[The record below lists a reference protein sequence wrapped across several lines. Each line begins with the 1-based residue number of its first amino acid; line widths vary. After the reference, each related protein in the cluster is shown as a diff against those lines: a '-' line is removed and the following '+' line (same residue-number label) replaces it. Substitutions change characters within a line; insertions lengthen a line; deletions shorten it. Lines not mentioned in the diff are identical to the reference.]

1 MKHRNQTNVLCA
13 YCYGWTR
20 NLKVV
25 SFPLSAD
32 GTVIQVHLHD
42 RCVLPAKE
50 NGFTHDTQRYEFD
63 EVSCS
68 FVPAGPVP
76 LRS

>member
-1 MKHRNQTNVLCA
+1 MKQRDVSNVLCA

-20 NLKVV
+20 NQSVV
-25 SFPLSAD
+25 CLPLTAD
-32 GTVIQVHLHD
+32 GVEIQVHLHD
-42 RCVLPAKE
+42 RCVVPAKE

-68 FVPAGPVP
+68 FVPTGPAP
-76 LRS
+76 SRR